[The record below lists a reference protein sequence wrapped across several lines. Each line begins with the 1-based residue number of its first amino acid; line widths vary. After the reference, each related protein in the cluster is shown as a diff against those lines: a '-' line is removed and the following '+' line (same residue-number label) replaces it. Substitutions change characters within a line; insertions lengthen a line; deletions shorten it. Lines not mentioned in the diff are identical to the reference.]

1 MPPLELEPGTIL
13 VLIRCT
19 ADRHP
24 ATRVHREESLQT
36 LHYSLSLLVFI
47 LSLRGILTGTALN
60 NLAATLSE
68 ASEGAVVK
76 LPSR

>member
-36 LHYSLSLLVFI
+36 LHYSLSLLVSI
-47 LSLRGILTGTALN
+47 LSLPWNTHWD
-60 NLAATLSE
+60 
-68 ASEGAVVK
+68 GA
-76 LPSR
+76 